1 MTKINPKKIARLT
14 SAATKASEIM
24 PRGKPMLTMPKKIN
38 INDYIDELED
48 AGIYFQ
54 QNVPIIKSNIL
65 NGKTDPYPLL
75 QAQYQK
81 AQDFLATK
89 PKHLFTNKKAL
100 DMWINCKEDYLYDD
114 WGLQSNLRYLN
125 GNEYFMP
132 QFSFGTKRAA
142 DMINWDNYVKS
153 MDRRRHD
160 YFWSGMQNIDRTSY
174 GIVDPLATRPSALYG
189 FQNED
194 GAFYVSHF
202 APSDLKSGL
211 RLINLAATDPN
222 PVIFAVTQD
231 LTPMLSRSGFTKL
244 SETYQP
250 FNGELHKKDVLGNNS
265 ISLEWA
271 KDRFAECPGEYRQKA
286 LDEIKQAAQGKLFEF
301 KGKHYLGEQ
310 PWMKNTTILK

>member
-1 MTKINPKKIARLT
+1 MPKINPKKIARLT
-14 SAATKASEIM
+14 SAATKASEVI
-24 PRGKPMLTMPKKIN
+24 PRGKPMLTIPKKVN
-38 INDYIDELED
+38 LNDYIDELEN

-54 QNVPIIKSNIL
+54 QNVPIVKSNVL
-65 NGKTDPYPLL
+65 NGETEPYPLL

-100 DMWINCKEDYLYDD
+100 DMWINSKEDYLYDD
-114 WGLQSNLRYLN
+114 WGLQNNYGYLN
-125 GNEYFMP
+125 GNPDFLP

-142 DMINWDNYVKS
+142 DIINWDNYVKS

-160 YFWSGMQNIDRTSY
+160 YFWNGMQNVDRTSY
-174 GIVDPLATRPSALYG
+174 GIVDPLATRPSAIYG
-189 FQNED
+189 FQDKND
-194 GAFYVSHF
+194 TFWVSHF
-202 APSDLKSGL
+202 APSDLKSGM

-222 PVIFAVTQD
+222 PVIFAVTED
-231 LTPMLSRSGFTKL
+231 LTPMLTRSGFTKL

-250 FNGELHKKDVLGNNS
+250 FNGEMHKKDVLGNNS

-271 KDRFAECPGEYRQKA
+271 KDHFDEFAEEYRQQA

-301 KGKHYLGEQ
+301 KGKHYLGAQ
-310 PWMKNTTILK
+310 PWMKDITILK